1 LLKVNDKIIYP
12 SSPIISQTF
21 FLLGIKY
28 IIGINTFQNLVSYF
42 YEFICRIYDITINT
56 YFPDQREIIQ
66 TNLCSMGDNSP
77 GPAVLQSTMKYV
89 VLNVLTPFSTPGP

>member
-1 LLKVNDKIIYP
+1 M
-12 SSPIISQTF
+12 
-21 FLLGIKY
+21 
-28 IIGINTFQNLVSYF
+28 
-42 YEFICRIYDITINT
+42 TINT

-66 TNLCSMGDNSP
+66 TNLCIMGDNSP